1 VKKVFMN
8 LFLRFIPIVFFLFY
22 NSYVYS
28 QELTEAQIK
37 ASYIYNFAI
46 NINWPN
52 FNEID
57 TFKIAILGENTQL
70 YDNLKLMKKS
80 KTIKGKPIEII
91 YNNDFEKV
99 LSSSSQIVYVCHS
112 NLDYLSDY
120 FWFFIEKHSLI
131 ITDGAD
137 RIIYTM
143 INFYKKGDK
152 ILFVI
157 NEQNIESAGLEVNK
171 ELLILG
177 GSNID
182 IYRIFKEME
191 EERIILEEKLKGQTR
206 KIDSLSKIIS
216 LQKGIIDSL
225 NFLIKFRQK
234 KINQLEVDLSRL
246 NQQLYVSKKIL
257 DSLQNI
263 IIEKENYL
271 ILKDKEINKKYEQIE
286 KLRTDIKFQYQIY
299 RELRE
304 NIEKKKLLLER
315 QEQILSQYQKKLLI
329 EKKRNYFFIAYSILT
344 IIIFL
349 IIFLSFK
356 TIKRKNKQ
364 LEAANRLIYNQAE
377 ELKVVND
384 ELEKVSLAASKADN
398 VIYLLSA
405 YGTIEWVN
413 SAVETKYF
421 FNKAEIIGKKLY
433 ELTTV
438 SSEQIV
444 KFIEQC
450 RTKKETVIY
459 EVYFKK
465 RDGSYIWVQTTLTP
479 VVSNN
484 GEVNRIIALDSDIT
498 KVKLAAYEIEK
509 KNEELMLQQEILLRQ
524 KEQIESQNKI
534 INSSIE
540 YANNIQSSIMP
551 SDGFIRS
558 LVKDYFLIFRPL
570 QIVSGDF
577 YWMAE
582 DDENKDIFYTAVIDC
597 TGHGVPGAFMSLVA
611 ERLLHEIIFMKN
623 IKKPSDILINLD
635 EMIVKV
641 LGTSNNKEKTLAGLD
656 IILLKVLKKQK
667 RFDII
672 FAGAK
677 RPLVYYIPG
686 ENDIEY
692 IKTERIS
699 VGQDLFQRSSK
710 KVFSDYH
717 IEVPQGTIF
726 YLFTDGITDQYCKFL
741 KKKIGTKRLLNI
753 ISEMKN
759 EDLLRQKFSLE
770 TYLNY
775 CLKDE
780 EQRDDITFWAIK
792 F

>member
-1 VKKVFMN
+1 MN

-91 YNNDFEKV
+91 YTNDFEKV
-99 LSSSSQIVYVCHS
+99 LSSFSQIVYVCHS

-509 KNEELMLQQEILLRQ
+509 KNEQLMLQQEILLRQ

>member
-1 VKKVFMN
+1 MN

-364 LEAANRLIYNQAE
+364 LEEANRLIYNQAE

-509 KNEELMLQQEILLRQ
+509 KNEQLMLQQEILLRQ